1 MGAPRQDALARAMG
15 YGASG
20 GAPKAPVAAAVSQAP
35 RGERLYRRAS
45 DTGGSH
51 DIALESYYGRRGAS
65 LRDDPERLQESRI
78 ERRQLH
84 ALAEKYGLAPA
95 VLHEGLV
102 ALREHEQ
109 SPRKAETTEQHFKDT
124 FEQLRLETDTER
136 ATELWT
142 RAQKGA
148 AVLEAA
154 CPTIAARAS
163 ATGVVADS
171 RVMRVLA
178 ALADEPTPPPP
189 ADAQE

>member
-1 MGAPRQDALARAMG
+1 MMGTLQQDAWARAMG
-15 YGASG
+15 YDASVE
-20 GAPKAPVAAAVSQAP
+20 APKAAAKLPS
-35 RGERLYRRAS
+35 RLQFYKRAT
-45 DTGGSH
+45 DNRGSH
-51 DIALESYYGRRGAS
+51 DIVLEGYYGRRGAS
-65 LRDDPERLQESRI
+65 LRDDPERLQECRN

-84 ALAEKYGLAPA
+84 ALAEKYGMAPA

-109 SPRKAETTEQHFKDT
+109 NPRKAETTEQRFKDS
-124 FEQLRLETDTER
+124 FEKLRLETDTER